1 MIEKKRIVI
10 CAIIILIS
18 FLSGVSISYFAT
30 VRHNRIG
37 SERIREELNRANES
51 YAKLEFLHERIR
63 DELRE
68 SHTRITSLETE
79 LEIARRKL
87 NDVRGATEG
96 LEESIRGN
104 IDSITNIREA
114 IGSLRE
120 ITQRLESYFDSVG
133 GIIGD

>member
-1 MIEKKRIVI
+1 MIEKKRIVSI
-10 CAIIILIS
+10 CAIIILS

>member
-30 VRHNRIG
+30 VRHNRIR

-68 SHTRITSLETE
+68 SHTRITSFETE

-120 ITQRLESYFDSVG
+120 ITQRLESYFDSVD

>member
-10 CAIIILIS
+10 CAIILIS

>member
-10 CAIIILIS
+10 CVIVILIS
-18 FLSGVSISYFAT
+18 FLSGVSITYFTT

-51 YAKLEFLHERIR
+51 YAKLESLHERIR
-63 DELRE
+63 EELRE
-68 SHTRITSLETE
+68 SNTRITSLESE
-79 LEIARRKL
+79 LEIAREKL
-87 NDVRGATEG
+87 NDVRGATDG

-120 ITQRLESYFDSVG
+120 ITQRLESYFDSVS

>member
-10 CAIIILIS
+10 CVIVILIS
-18 FLSGVSISYFAT
+18 FLSGVSITYFTT

-37 SERIREELNRANES
+37 SERVREELNRANES
-51 YAKLEFLHERIR
+51 YAKLESLHERIR
-63 DELRE
+63 EELRE
-68 SHTRITSLETE
+68 SNTRITSLESE
-79 LEIARRKL
+79 LEIAREKL

-120 ITQRLESYFDSVG
+120 ITQRLENYIDSVS
-133 GIIGD
+133 GIVGD

>member
-10 CAIIILIS
+10 CVIVILIS
-18 FLSGVSISYFAT
+18 FLSGVSITYFTT

-51 YAKLEFLHERIR
+51 YAKLEGLHERTR
-63 DELRE
+63 EELRE
-68 SHTRITSLETE
+68 SNTRITSLESE
-79 LEIARRKL
+79 LEIAREKL
-87 NDVRGATEG
+87 NDVRGATKG

-114 IGSLRE
+114 IDSLRE
-120 ITQRLESYFDSVG
+120 ITKRLESYIDSVS